1 MISFGKANVH
11 RILIIL
17 SVLLGCGM
25 LVGWSDSWEQIRQV
39 SAGVT
44 TIQAGFVQRKH
55 LKILSR
61 PLVSE
66 GRFYFRS
73 PDALRW
79 EYLSPVRSV
88 LLLSGGDVKRYI
100 SQNNRLVEDRHGSA
114 QVMKFILPEIA
125 AWSRGRFD
133 SSPAFYAVLHPG
145 SRTRIVLTPKDRN
158 LGAMIQT
165 VEITLSSKPG
175 EIEAV
180 RIIESDE
187 AYTDIEFKNI
197 RTNSRIDDVL
207 FRAG

>member
-1 MISFGKANVH
+1 MISFGKVNVP

-17 SVLLGCGM
+17 AVLLGCGM
-25 LVGWSDSWEQIRQV
+25 LIGWADSWEQIRQV
-39 SAGVT
+39 SAGVST
-44 TIQAGFVQRKH
+44 VQAGFIQRKH

-88 LLLSGGDVKRYI
+88 LLLSRGDVKRYI
-100 SQNNRLVEDRHGSA
+100 QQNNRLIEDRHGSA

-133 SSPAFYAVLHPG
+133 SSPTFSAVLKPG
-145 SRTRIVLTPKDRN
+145 GKSRIILTPKDKS
-158 LGAMIQT
+158 LGAMIQA
-165 VEITLSSKPG
+165 VEITLSEKPG
-175 EIEAV
+175 GIEFV
-180 RIIESDE
+180 RIIENDE
-187 AYTDIEFKNI
+187 AYTEIEFKNI